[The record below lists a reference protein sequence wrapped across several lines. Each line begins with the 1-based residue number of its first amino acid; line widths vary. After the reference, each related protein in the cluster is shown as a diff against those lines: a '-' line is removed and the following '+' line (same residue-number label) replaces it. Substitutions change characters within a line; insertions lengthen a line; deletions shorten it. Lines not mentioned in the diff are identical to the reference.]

1 MSATEQN
8 KQRGTILRDTTQGEG
23 LISIQGK
30 QYAFDLQK
38 HWRSDLPPS
47 PGAKVDVWLDT
58 HGVIELKLVP
68 ESELA
73 KELAAETTQKLQ
85 EASGRWFKLALQ
97 KLGKIPL
104 LAMTG
109 LFIGWVM
116 LDQVSFNAFG
126 QSKGLDIWQV
136 LRMLHTG
143 GSLEDG
149 LSGYANNAGIGLW
162 GYLFV
167 ISMVAPFSVMFT
179 NARKAQLTLALP
191 LTLIV
196 LSAVRIVWS
205 VTSAMR
211 EMQEKTNGMFGRD
224 AERMMQKM
232 SSNIMDAVL
241 QNMSLE
247 AGLYLSIVS
256 ACVLAF
262 YGWLRFGTSR

>member
-8 KQRGTILRDTTQGEG
+8 KQRGTILRDTAQGEG

-47 PGAKVDVWLDT
+47 TGAKVDVFLDDG
-58 HGVIELKLVP
+58 GVLEVRLVP

-85 EASGRWFKLALQ
+85 EASGRWFKLAQQ

-104 LAMTG
+104 LAMGG
-109 LFIGWVM
+109 LFTGWVM

-126 QSKGLDIWQV
+126 QSKAMDIWQI

-167 ISMVAPFSVMFT
+167 ISMFAPLSVMLT
-179 NARKAQLTLALP
+179 NARKAHLTLVLP

-205 VTSAMR
+205 VYSAMR
-211 EMQEKTNGMFGRD
+211 EVQEKTSGMFGRD
-224 AERMMQKM
+224 ADRMMQKM
-232 SSNIMDAVL
+232 NGNIMDAVL

-247 AGLYLSIVS
+247 AGLFLSLAS